1 MKRMTMNLDKYRHVL
16 PDGRLAQSEAGMP
29 I

>member
-16 PDGRLAQSEAGMP
+16 PDGRLAQSEVGMP